1 MTPLQIKVT
10 PHQLGLR
17 EGHAALMGKS
27 PKLWSLSI
35 STLTEPSDQR
45 NAWYRQEYR

>member
-10 PHQLGLR
+10 PHRLGLR
-17 EGHAALMGKS
+17 EGHAFKGKS

-35 STLTEPSDQR
+35 STLTEPSDQS
-45 NAWYRQEYR
+45 NAWYRQEYK